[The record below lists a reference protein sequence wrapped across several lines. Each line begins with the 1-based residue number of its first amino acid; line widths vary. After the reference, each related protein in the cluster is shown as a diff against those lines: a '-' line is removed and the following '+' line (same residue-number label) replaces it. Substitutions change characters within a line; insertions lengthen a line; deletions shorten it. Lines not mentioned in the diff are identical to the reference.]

1 MVEIGST
8 MLKFLIPF
16 YLVMVVREIFL
27 GALRGYG
34 YARMPMILS
43 LFGMVV
49 LRQIFLAIVMRR
61 PRIEYIYAA
70 FPLGWGLTA
79 FMLMIY
85 YFLIRGQIQ
94 KKMAAA
100 ETE

>member
-1 MVEIGST
+1 MSVNVSEKGNIDFTKGSIIRN
-8 MLKFLIPF
+8 LILIPF
-16 YLVMVVREIFL
+16 YLVMVV
-27 GALRGYG
+27 
-34 YARMPMILS
+34 
-43 LFGMVV
+43 
-49 LRQIFLAIVMRR
+49 LRQLFLAIVMRR

>member
-1 MVEIGST
+1 
-8 MLKFLIPF
+8 
-16 YLVMVVREIFL
+16 
-27 GALRGYG
+27 
-34 YARMPMILS
+34 MIIS

-49 LRQIFLAIVMRR
+49 LRQLFLAIVMRH

-85 YFLIRGQIQ
+85 IFAVRGQIRE
-94 KKMAAA
+94 KITAAKA
-100 ETE
+100 PV